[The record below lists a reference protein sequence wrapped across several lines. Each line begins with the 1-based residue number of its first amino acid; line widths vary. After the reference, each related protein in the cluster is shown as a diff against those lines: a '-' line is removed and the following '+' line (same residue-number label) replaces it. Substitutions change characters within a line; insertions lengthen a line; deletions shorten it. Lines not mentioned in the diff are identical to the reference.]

1 MCQLMRPDSR
11 GTLTLPDPDGPPR
24 IAYHYL
30 RTEHDRRRLRHA
42 VRIAAELLRAGLGTR
57 AEPGG
62 DVLGSDRALD
72 GWIATHLDTAQHLCG
87 TAPMGRADDP
97 HAVVDPALR
106 VHGLAGL
113 RVADLSALPTAP
125 RRGTAATACR
135 DRRGSRGVRS
145 EPSSSTP
152 GSRARAHSDAW
163 IAARDGAGWCLMTDG
178 PAALLQRF
186 GAPDACAAR
195 LLCGDHPPDDL
206 AFTVVEPDL
215 AARDL
220 TFGELEPRVGG
231 LRGRARR
238 PRHRPR

>member
-72 GWIATHLDTAQHLCG
+72 GWIAAHLDTAQHLCG

-97 HAVVDPALR
+97 HAVVDPALW

-125 RRGTAATACR
+125 RRGTAATACAMGEAAAEFAGAEFLDAGIAGAR
-135 DRRGSRGVRS
+135 D
-145 EPSSSTP
+145 
-152 GSRARAHSDAW
+152 SDAW
-163 IAARDGAGWCLMTDG
+163 IAERDGAGW
-178 PAALLQRF
+178 AS
-186 GAPDACAAR
+186 
-195 LLCGDHPPDDL
+195 
-206 AFTVVEPDL
+206 
-215 AARDL
+215 
-220 TFGELEPRVGG
+220 
-231 LRGRARR
+231 
-238 PRHRPR
+238 